1 MLPAAKKRM
10 IKATSVI
17 EDAGLMDHITIQ
29 STVSRVSI
37 IYIFCQSVQRLV
49 TWQSWDQYLLQITIF
64 THNTQW
70 KYCRGKLILTSTFF
84 NNVSEK
90 LQTNPI
96 SWLYQDSS
104 SIHSEFKQQ
113 PSVWMSIANCNFER
127 NISQGCYSKLMQ
139 QNIHF
144 SSIEYKW
151 F

>member
-29 STVSRVSI
+29 CTVSTVSRVRI

-70 KYCRGKLILTSTFF
+70 NMFRRLPRKTNIDHPVLSLTMFQR
-84 NNVSEK
+84 N
-90 LQTNPI
+90 
-96 SWLYQDSS
+96 
-104 SIHSEFKQQ
+104 FKQILFLD
-113 PSVWMSIANCNFER
+113 SIKTPAVFIQSLNNSHQSEWALRIAILKETFHKVV
-127 NISQGCYSKLMQ
+127 I
-139 QNIHF
+139 QN
-144 SSIEYKW
+144 
-151 F
+151 